1 MGLSKSKPKER
12 KGEEEKKGLP
22 YSFPKPKDKLMEE
35 RSPKAEQA
43 DREAKKP
50 ADSLLLGLG
59 TVKHERLPA
68 SSEEKPDV
76 KQKLSKKKTVT
87 PQVIIT
93 RASNESIISYNS
105 TGSEEQRTIQ
115 EQAEWGIYHRHRSP
129 STIAAYLYNKE

>member
-1 MGLSKSKPKER
+1 MCIV
-12 KGEEEKKGLP
+12 EEVYTHTKCLDIF
-22 YSFPKPKDKLMEE
+22 FPL
-35 RSPKAEQA
+35 
-43 DREAKKP
+43 
-50 ADSLLLGLG
+50 
-59 TVKHERLPA
+59 
-68 SSEEKPDV
+68 EKPDV